1 MTSRDHFLKGV
12 EGGGSTDPVE
22 EFLGNDKD
30 LDEVEGAVFEEITDD
45 EDDLL
50 LGGSEE

>member
-12 EGGGSTDPVE
+12 ERGGIADPVE

-45 EDDLL
+45 DEELL
-50 LGGSEE
+50 VGGAEE